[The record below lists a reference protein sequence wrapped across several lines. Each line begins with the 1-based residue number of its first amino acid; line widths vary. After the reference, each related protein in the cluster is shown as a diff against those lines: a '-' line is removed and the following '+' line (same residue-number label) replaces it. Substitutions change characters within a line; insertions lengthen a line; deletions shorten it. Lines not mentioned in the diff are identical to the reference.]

1 MKLNKNEKN
10 YLLITLFKSYI
21 FQSAICSVIIVIC
34 TAVLHTGLTWIL
46 DRYVEHYYLIY
57 RGLYVYMTAL
67 IIWVICIMCL
77 TYKLLKKVVG
87 YVYEL
92 QAATGRLFDKTG
104 DYIELSPEL
113 SEIAV
118 KINHLKQEAENNAK
132 LAQENEQRKN
142 DLIMYLAHDLKTP
155 LSSVIGYLTLLRDD
169 EQQIPQE
176 LRNKYL
182 SISLDKA
189 EQLEDLINEFFEIT
203 RFNLSNI
210 TLKYSDINL
219 TRLLEQLI
227 YEFNPMLKE
236 KNLQCVLHS
245 AKDIMLHCDANKMQ
259 RVFDN
264 LLRNAAIYS
273 YSDTEITITT
283 ELRANKVTIVFETCV
298 TSGDKITAGGVIGKV
313 SENEIK
319 SPVDGTVISATNSS
333 EIIPNNYP
341 VATVRYTG
349 FALNVEAENFLKTL
363 PENTTLK
370 AKFQVINGVGPT
382 DILAVVT
389 PATEYAEGSSTNTL
403 FPQSNV
409 LQCLID
415 KDTDV
420 KIGQNATVVITA
432 GTKENILLLPLSVIA
447 GRQGKGMV
455 TVIKDGE
462 QIQTE
467 VTLGATDGAYI
478 EILSGVEEGDVVSSV
493 PPNLDPR
500 SNS

>member
-1 MKLNKNEKN
+1 MFRAGAMRNDDKKTGLILSVCGIVPVIWLALMTAPYVGGGLVEIIRGLPVAMGNPFQITVCEDSVKTVLVFLLAYAMGIGIYFSTRRNYRRREEHGSAKWGDAGALNKKYRDKDLSANK
-10 YLLITLFKSYI
+10 LLTQNVRI
-21 FQSAICSVIIVIC
+21 
-34 TAVLHTGLTWIL
+34 GLDGKKHRRNLNILVCGGSGAGKTRFFCKPNAMQCNTSMVIL
-46 DRYVEHYYLIY
+46 DPKGEIVRDVG
-57 RGLYVYMTAL
+57 GLL
-67 IIWVICIMCL
+67 E
-77 TYKLLKKVVG
+77 KKG
-87 YVYEL
+87 YEVRVL
-92 QAATGRLFDKTG
+92 
-104 DYIELSPEL
+104 
-113 SEIAV
+113 
-118 KINHLKQEAENNAK
+118 
-132 LAQENEQRKN
+132 
-142 DLIMYLAHDLKTP
+142 
-155 LSSVIGYLTLLRDD
+155 
-169 EQQIPQE
+169 
-176 LRNKYL
+176 
-182 SISLDKA
+182 
-189 EQLEDLINEFFEIT
+189 DLINMH
-203 RFNLSNI
+203 RSHC
-210 TLKYSDINL
+210 Y
-219 TRLLEQLI
+219 
-227 YEFNPMLKE
+227 NPF
-236 KNLQCVLHS
+236 V
-245 AKDIMLHCDANKMQ
+245 
-259 RVFDN
+259 
-264 LLRNAAIYS
+264 
-273 YSDTEITITT
+273 
-283 ELRANKVTIVFETCV
+283 
-298 TSGDKITAGGVIGKV
+298 
-313 SENEIK
+313 
-319 SPVDGTVISATNSS
+319 
-333 EIIPNNYP
+333 YP